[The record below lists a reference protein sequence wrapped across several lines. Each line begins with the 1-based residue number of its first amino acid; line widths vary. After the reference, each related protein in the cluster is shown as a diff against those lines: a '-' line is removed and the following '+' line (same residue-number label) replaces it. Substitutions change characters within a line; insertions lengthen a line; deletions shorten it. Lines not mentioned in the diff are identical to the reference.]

1 VGIVALAEA
10 LRTAHEEGLD
20 LVEVFPSAD
29 PPVCRLLDYGKYLY
43 KRTKRA
49 REAKKVRKGG
59 EIKEI
64 RLRPRTG
71 EHDLAFK
78 IREARRF
85 LEDKCKVKVK
95 VRFFGREI
103 VHRDIG
109 RKLLERMA
117 NELEDIS
124 KIEQPPFMMGRSML
138 MILSPRKK

>member
-1 VGIVALAEA
+1 MGIVAIGEA
-10 LRTAHEEGLD
+10 LHAAREEGLD
-20 LVEVFPSAD
+20 LVEVAPNAD
-29 PPVCRLLDYGKYLY
+29 PPVCRLMDYGKYLY

-49 REAKKVRKGG
+49 REAKKARKGG

-78 IREARRF
+78 IKQARRF
-85 LEDKCKVKVK
+85 LEDKCKVKIR

-103 VHRDIG
+103 VYRDIG
-109 RKLLERMA
+109 RKLLEEMA

-124 KIEQPPFMMGRSML
+124 KIERRPSMMGRSML